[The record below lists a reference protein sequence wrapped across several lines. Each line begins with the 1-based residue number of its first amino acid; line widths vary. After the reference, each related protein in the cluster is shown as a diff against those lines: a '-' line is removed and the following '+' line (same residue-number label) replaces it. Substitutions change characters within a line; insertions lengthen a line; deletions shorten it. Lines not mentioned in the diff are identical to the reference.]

1 MSSRLEIL
9 EQFFHDD
16 PTDPFNIY
24 ALALEWQKQ
33 NTSKALHFYSLLLD
47 QHPEY
52 IPTYYQLGKFYQDLN
67 ERDKALATFQQGI
80 DHAKRQQA
88 MKALRELQTAYQELE
103 FE

>member
-9 EQFFHDD
+9 EQFFQDD

-33 NTSKALHFYSLLLD
+33 DTAKALHFYNQLLD

-80 DHAKRQQA
+80 EQAKHQQE
-88 MKALRELQTAYQELE
+88 MKALRELQAAYQELE